1 MALPLQGIRV
11 LDASTALAGP
21 VTCTMMGDFGAD
33 VVMIEEPNFGD
44 PITRARAN
52 RPGRRSL
59 QSAQEGRNKKSVG
72 LDLRQQE
79 GRDILRSLLPYF
91 DVFVTNY
98 RPPTLKRWGLLPD
111 DLSTINPSAVL
122 VYITGYGLN
131 GPYSDRGAFDRVA
144 SAFSGLTYV
153 SGNPDDPPTR
163 CGYSIIDYMTSYMA
177 AFSVVSAL
185 YYRDIHAGPGQV
197 IDLALYE
204 SAFRASED
212 ALLDYAVN
220 GKRRERSG
228 NRNNNI
234 VPASDFLA
242 ADGRLV
248 SIHAGTPTLFR
259 KLAAAM
265 DMPTLLND
273 ERFASHDVRIA
284 NQDELYE
291 LIGAWVSDRKAEEV
305 VQLLAAA
312 GVPASPI
319 MSIADIY
326 DDPHYRARETITTVM
341 DEDYGALEMVAP
353 LPHMSHT
360 PGQIRSP
367 GRRLGQDTEHV
378 LRTILELNDKTI
390 LHLRQNGII
399 NEVSISE

>member
-1 MALPLQGIRV
+1 MALPLEGIRV

-33 VVMIEEPNFGD
+33 VVVIEEPTLGD

-59 QSAQEGRNKKSVG
+59 QWAQEGRNKKSVG
-72 LDLRQQE
+72 LNLRERE
-79 GRDILRSLLPYF
+79 GRDVLRSLLPHF

-98 RPPTLKRWGLLPD
+98 RPPTLKRWGLLPED
-111 DLSTINPSAVL
+111 MSAINPSAVL

-153 SGNPDDPPTR
+153 SGNPDEPPTR

-177 AFSVVSAL
+177 AFSVVTAL
-185 YYRDIHAGPGQV
+185 YHRDLHAGLGQV

-204 SAFRASED
+204 PAFRASED
-212 ALLDYAVN
+212 ALLEYAVN
-220 GKRRERSG
+220 GEKRERTG
-228 NRNNNI
+228 NRNTNI
-234 VPASDFLA
+234 VPASDFMA
-242 ADGRLV
+242 ADGRAV
-248 SIHAGTPTLFR
+248 SIHAGTPALFR
-259 KLAAAM
+259 KFAKAM
-265 DMPTLLND
+265 DAQALLED
-273 ERFASHDVRIA
+273 ERFASHDARIE
-284 NQDELYE
+284 NQGALYE
-291 LIGAWVSDRKAEEV
+291 LINTWVGARKADDI
-305 VQLLAAA
+305 VQLLAAV

-326 DDPHYRARETITTVM
+326 EDPHYRARQTITTIM

-353 LPHMSHT
+353 LPHMSAT
-360 PGQIRSP
+360 PGRIKSLGP
-367 GRRLGQDTEHV
+367 RLGQDTELV
-378 LRTILELNDKTI
+378 LREFLGFGNDDFLELRRRGVINDK
-390 LHLRQNGII
+390 
-399 NEVSISE
+399 